1 MAARSQVEAVA
12 TRSAADVL
20 LLQGLRAEVARLRE
34 DNEDLRASLVVWV
47 RLYEAAVAR
56 ASELDARLSGN
67 SS

>member
-12 TRSAADVL
+12 TRSAADV
-20 LLQGLRAEVARLRE
+20 LQGLRAEVARLRE
-34 DNEDLRASLVVWV
+34 DNEDLRASLVLWV